1 VCVLKTL
8 VSQPLRV
15 DIVDPLLAVYTY
27 ASIQVYTLEYGIEN
41 IKGIRIRKEGKKERR
56 PINHHGLL

>member
-1 VCVLKTL
+1 